1 MTSVEAPLNND
12 LKPIKKL
19 AMTDLKSGADA
30 NSMRYSNG
38 YDIEKSIS
46 HNASLINASQAPVSL
61 QVYNLM

>member
-46 HNASLINASQAPVSL
+46 HNASLINAS
-61 QVYNLM
+61 

>member
-19 AMTDLKSGADA
+19 AMTDIKSGGDA

-46 HNASLINASQAPVSL
+46 HGASLMNAS
-61 QVYNLM
+61 